1 MLNRLLESKANHERS
16 VSGAV
21 ASVAAHTALIGLAI
35 YATAQARVEA
45 ARPVQVVHFRLFQVA
60 PATRPASSQPAPGV
74 RSKTITRRLLFVNPA
89 VRIILTPVDI
99 PLTTAGPGDFH
110 RDPIGNGATFG
121 AGTTA
126 PSGTYATFRSDQ
138 VEKQVS
144 LIPGTASPR
153 YPEALRMAGVEGQVV
168 AQFVVDVEGRV
179 EAGTVRLVRSGNAL
193 FDEAVRTGLA
203 RMRFTP
209 AEIAGRKVRQLV
221 EIPFVFAL
229 SR

>member
-16 VSGAV
+16 IGGAV

-45 ARPVQVVHFRLFQVA
+45 ARPVQVVHFRPFQVA
-60 PATRPASSQPAPGV
+60 PATRPASSQPASGV
-74 RSKTITRRLLFVNPA
+74 LSKATARRLLVVNPA
-89 VRIILTPVDI
+89 VSITPAPVDI
-99 PLTTAGPGDFH
+99 PLATIGPADFH
-110 RDPIGNGATFG
+110 RDAIGGGATFG

-126 PSGTYATFRSDQ
+126 PNGTYGTFRSDQ

-144 LIPGTASPR
+144 LISGSASPR
-153 YPEALRMAGVEGQVV
+153 YPEALRMAGVEGKVA

-179 EAGTVRLVRSGNAL
+179 ETGTVRLVRSDNAL
-193 FDEAVRTGLA
+193 FDEAVRVALA

-221 EIPFVFAL
+221 EMPFVFAL
-229 SR
+229 SQ